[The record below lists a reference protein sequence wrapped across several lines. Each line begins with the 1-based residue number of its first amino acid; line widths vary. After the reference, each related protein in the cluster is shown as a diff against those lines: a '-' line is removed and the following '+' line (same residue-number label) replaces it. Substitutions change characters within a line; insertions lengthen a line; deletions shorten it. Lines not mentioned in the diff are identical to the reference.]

1 MMWRLLPFILLLL
14 FRLNGFTQVITV
26 NAPSFVFEG
35 ISTPAEII
43 KEHSATWPE
52 YLVQLDEKGKCID
65 TIFITDQASS
75 RLEVELKFYTEN
87 QVNFKDFE
95 VEQSNLPGVVPLW
108 TSILPPL
115 IAIFLALVFKEVI
128 FALLSGV
135 FIGAAIMGFYAEG
148 WIGIL
153 TGFYRIIDTYIIH
166 ALNDSSH
173 LSVIVFSIVIGGIV
187 AVISKNGGMQ
197 GIVNRVSRFANSA
210 RNGQLTTWALGIL
223 IFFDDYANTLVVGN
237 TMRAITDKL
246 KISREKLAYI
256 VDSTAAPVSAVAF
269 VTTWIG
275 AELGYIS
282 DGLDVINKDEL
293 VITEGVYS
301 IFLSSLSYSFYP
313 IMTLFFIFYIIYRG
327 KDYGPMYKAEHRARR
342 GKVVNP
348 EENTGD
354 LTELEDL
361 EPVKGIKYKARNAV
375 IPVLIVVLG
384 TVVGLLFTGFES
396 LNQQLNEISGLSKL
410 RSWGEIWSELE
421 LLPTNPDSLT
431 KKIGSLI
438 GASDS
443 YLALL
448 WSSLTALLFAVLLTV
463 GQKIMSLQATIETV
477 VSGFKTMVPAIL
489 ILILAWAL
497 ASVTDEMHTADFLTG
512 VIGDRLPPWIIPA
525 ITFVLSAFVAFST
538 GSSWSTM
545 ALVYP
550 LILPAAW
557 AICNS
562 ETYQYEFADSMAI
575 FYNTVSAV
583 LAGSVLGD
591 HCSPISDTTILS
603 SLASGSNHI
612 DHVRTQIPYAITVG
626 SVSVIVGTLFS
637 ALGLNPLIALLLGIL
652 ALVLIV
658 ELLGKRVDGIS

>member
-1 MMWRLLPFILLLL
+1 MRNLAFILLSILSL
-14 FRLNGFTQVITV
+14 FSGFSKASDLEIDI
-26 NAPSFVFEG
+26 PKMVFSE
-35 ISTPAEII
+35 ISTTVDI
-43 KEHSATWPE
+43 KAVQGELPDYVLQINNTDSSVDTVFIEKTEDGATLD
-52 YLVQLDEKGKCID
+52 LVFYGNEDIKLQNH
-65 TIFITDQASS
+65 TIVGERSVAAI
-75 RLEVELKFYTEN
+75 
-87 QVNFKDFE
+87 
-95 VEQSNLPGVVPLW
+95 PLW
-108 TSILPPL
+108 MSILPPL
-115 IAIFLALVFKEVI
+115 FAIFLALVFKEVI
-128 FALLSGV
+128 FSLVSGI

-148 WIGIL
+148 FVGIF
-153 TGFYRIIDTYIIH
+153 TGFFRIIDTYIIN

-173 LSVIVFSIVIGGIV
+173 LSVIVFSVIIGGIV

-210 RNGQLTTWALGIL
+210 RNGQLATWGLGIL

-237 TMRAITDKL
+237 TMRAVTDKL

-282 DGLDVINKDEL
+282 DGLNVINANGTE
-293 VITEGVYS
+293 INEGVYS

-313 IMTLFFIFYIIYRG
+313 FLTLFFIFYIIYRG
-327 KDYGPMYKAEHRARR
+327 KDFGPMLKAERRARK
-342 GKVVNP
+342 GGVVNP

-354 LTELEDL
+354 LTEMEDL
-361 EPVKGIKYKARNAV
+361 KPVEGIKYRARNAV
-375 IPVLIVVLG
+375 IPVVVIVFG
-384 TVVGLLFTGFES
+384 TLVGLLFTGFETLGSTISAIDDS
-396 LNQQLNEISGLSKL
+396 LELN
-410 RSWGEIWSELE
+410 SWGDIWSNMSLMDG
-421 LLPTNPDSLT
+421 NPQGFT
-431 KKIGSLI
+431 KKLGTLI

-443 YLALL
+443 YISLL
-448 WSSLTALLFAVLLTV
+448 WSSLSALLIAILLTV
-463 GQKIMSLQATIETV
+463 GQRIMNLKDSIETA

-497 ASVTDEMHTADFLTG
+497 ASVTDEMHTAQFLTG
-512 VIGDRLPPWIIPA
+512 VIGDSIPPWIIPA
-525 ITFVLSAFVAFST
+525 LTFVLAGFVAFST

-562 ETYQYEFADSMAI
+562 DAYQYANADAMAI

-612 DHVRTQIPYAITVG
+612 DHVRTQIPYALTVG
-626 SVSVIVGTLFS
+626 LVAVILGTLLS
-637 ALGLNPLIALLLGIL
+637 GLGLHPLIALLLGL
-652 ALVLIV
+652 GALVGIV
-658 ELLGKRVDGIS
+658 ELFGKRAEDAH